1 MTMRALSLV
10 PCSLALLSSLPHG
23 AQTLTR
29 ISVGTDGAEGDEDS
43 TSLDISFDGRFVV
56 FYSEASNLVPGDTN
70 GVDDIFV
77 HDRLERRTVLVSVN
91 SGGVPGNGESEYAVI
106 SADGSCVA
114 IFSHATN
121 LVRGDTNGTG
131 DIFVRDLRA
140 GRTERVS
147 VGSSGEEANAFS
159 PFFFAISGE
168 GRFVA
173 FTSYASNLVSGD
185 SNGAADVFLRDRWA
199 GLTTRISV
207 DSSGG
212 QGDRDSSRPSMSIDG
227 RYVAFESL
235 ASNLVPGDTIG
246 SRDIFVHDNVTHTTS
261 RVSLASD
268 GTQANA
274 GSSEP
279 AISADGRYV
288 VFKSLASNLVEGD
301 TNANFDIF
309 VHDRATGRT
318 RIVSVSTD
326 GIQANGDTQYPK
338 ISGDGRFVVF
348 RSHADNLVPG
358 DTNANPDIFLRDLL
372 TETTVRLSVSSTGA
386 QAEGFSSYPAISGDG
401 RHVSFYST
409 APNLVPKDT
418 NGARDVFV
426 FSSGKLQR

>member
-1 MTMRALSLV
+1 MTVRALTI
-10 PCSLALLSSLPHG
+10 PCSLFLLSSVPLE

-29 ISVGTDGAEGDEDS
+29 ISVGTDGTEGDEDS

-56 FYSEASNLVPGDTN
+56 FYSEASNLVAGDTN
-70 GVDDIFV
+70 DADDIFV
-77 HDRLERRTVLVSVN
+77 HDRLTGTTVLASVN
-91 SGGVPGNGESEYAVI
+91 SGGIPGNDESEYAAI

-147 VGSSGEEANAFS
+147 VASSGEEANALS
-159 PFFFAISGE
+159 PFFFDISGD

-173 FTSYASNLVSGD
+173 FGSYATNLVTGD
-185 SNGAADVFLRDRWA
+185 SNDAADVFVRDRGA
-199 GLTTRISV
+199 GRTIRVSV
-207 DSSGG
+207 ASDGG
-212 QGDRDSSRPSMSIDG
+212 QGDRESARPSLSLDG
-227 RYVAFESL
+227 RYVAFASL
-235 ASNLVPGDTIG
+235 AANLVPGDTNR
-246 SRDIFVHDNVTHTTS
+246 SWDVFVHDIVTRTTS

-268 GTQANA
+268 GAQGNS
-274 GSSEP
+274 GSTDPS
-279 AISADGRYV
+279 ISADGRYV
-288 VFKSLASNLVEGD
+288 AFQSAASNLVD
-301 TNANFDIF
+301 SDANGTFDIF
-309 VHDRATGRT
+309 VHDRTTGRT
-318 RIVSVSTD
+318 RIASVSTD
-326 GIQANGDTQYPK
+326 GVQVNGYTTYPK

-372 TETTVRLSVSSTGA
+372 TQTTVRLSVSTTGA
-386 QAEGFSSYPAISGDG
+386 QAEGFSSYPGISGDG
-401 RHVSFYST
+401 RHVTFYST
-409 APNLVPKDT
+409 APNLVSNDT

-426 FSSGKLQR
+426 LSAARFGRR